1 MDTMI
6 TLNDLLR
13 FLLYVAGIG
22 ALIFLMLALK
32 NVAGILKV
40 VKNKLETHEAVIDD
54 TFQKLPTITDNATI
68 ISSNVSRI
76 TTDATEIVEVV
87 KPEVEKIA
95 VTVGDV
101 TGTVDSVA
109 RKVDQTS
116 LKLQNTANV
125 VSDSISDTA
134 KTISFNANN
143 VVDYFY
149 IMREVLES
157 IRDVMKTR

>member
-6 TLNDLLR
+6 TLHDLLR

-22 ALIFLMLALK
+22 ALVFLMIALK
-32 NVAGILKV
+32 NIAGILKV
-40 VKNKLETHEAVIDD
+40 VKNKLETHDAVIDD

-68 ISSNVSRI
+68 VTANASRI
-76 TTDATEIVEVV
+76 TTDATEMIEIV
-87 KPEVEKIA
+87 KPEVEKVA
-95 VTVGDV
+95 STVGDV
-101 TGTVDSVA
+101 TETVDSVV

-116 LKLQNTANV
+116 SKIQNTADV

-149 IMREVLES
+149 ILREVLES
-157 IRDVMKTR
+157 LRDVIRTK

>member
-6 TLNDLLR
+6 TLHDLLR
-13 FLLYVAGIG
+13 FLLYLAGIG
-22 ALIFLMLALK
+22 ALVFLMIALK

-68 ISSNVSRI
+68 VTANASRLS
-76 TTDATEIVEVV
+76 TDATEMVEIV

-95 VTVGDV
+95 TTVGDV
-101 TGTVDSVA
+101 TETVDSVA
-109 RKVDQTS
+109 RQVDHTS
-116 LKLQNTANV
+116 LKLKNTADV

-149 IMREVLES
+149 ILREVMEAL
-157 IRDVMKTR
+157 RDVLRTR